1 MVIMMSPG
9 QAGRPPEAHGDGG
22 AAGRAR
28 EGPGRPKP
36 PCLASVPGWPRPPAH
51 GTSRSWILL
60 GERAPTD
67 RQAPDP
73 AVRLGRVWGRVAA
86 LQAGAGVPP
95 TRPAPPA
102 KPPLRAGP
110 DPATARVYLFPD
122 SGRLLCHWTVPWNVG
137 IVPTAGLKGT
147 VPGTGQGPRGRPD
160 GPPAFHVSRLR
171 MALIKAICSGDE
183 WPCLNNQ
190 CWGQRPCGAR
200 GAAAG
205 SPLPSPPPPL
215 LALRGPRLRPR
226 DSGPADVSPA
236 CTRSCNIYSELP
248 KGEDTHV
255 LRASHIRA
263 GIPPYPDGA
272 YPRRLV
278 RPLGIRWI
286 LLLSRVE

>member
-28 EGPGRPKP
+28 EGPGRLKP
-36 PCLASVPGWPRPPAH
+36 PCLASAPGWPRPPAH

-73 AVRLGRVWGRVAA
+73 AVRLGPVWGRAAA

-160 GPPAFHVSRLR
+160 GPPAFRVSRLR

-183 WPCLNNQ
+183 RSCLNNQ
-190 CWGQRPCGAR
+190 CWGQRQA
-200 GAAAG
+200 
-205 SPLPSPPPPL
+205 
-215 LALRGPRLRPR
+215 ALRG
-226 DSGPADVSPA
+226 SGCRGRVPAPLSSPA
-236 CTRSCNIYSELP
+236 PARSQ
-248 KGEDTHV
+248 
-255 LRASHIRA
+255 
-263 GIPPYPDGA
+263 GA
-272 YPRRLV
+272 PSATPRFWACGCQ
-278 RPLGIRWI
+278 P
-286 LLLSRVE
+286 RVHTQL